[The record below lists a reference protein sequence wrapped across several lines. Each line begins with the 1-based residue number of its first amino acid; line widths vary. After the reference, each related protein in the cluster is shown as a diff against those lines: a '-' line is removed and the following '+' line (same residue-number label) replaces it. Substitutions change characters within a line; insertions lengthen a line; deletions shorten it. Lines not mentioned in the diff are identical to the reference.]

1 MKRYSGFILLAVTI
15 LLVVGGLSYF
25 GYTTYTTYQE
35 LNRTEATLEREQMAL
50 EAAKA
55 NEQKVDVAE
64 SSFLQKQVPVLPAND
79 DVLDAINAASQ
90 IAGVNVQAITFGA
103 AGAET
108 PASPVQSTPVV
119 DGAMATESETE
130 AAETAET
137 PVAATTATALP
148 ASLTV
153 EAPSY
158 LELMAFL
165 KQIERTDRITIL
177 RQIQLT
183 GPDEP
188 GAGSQTIV
196 LEDEMMSFTVEIES
210 YYRPDLTQL
219 IPDKKTPLQETTP
232 KSDPFVDVTGN

>member
-1 MKRYSGFILLAVTI
+1 MKRYSSYLLLGLTL
-15 LLVVGGLSYF
+15 LLVIGGVAYF
-25 GYTTYTTYQE
+25 GYTTYTTYEE
-35 LNRTEATLEREQMAL
+35 LNETEATLDREQMAL
-50 EAAKA
+50 EIAKA

-64 SSFLQKQVPVLPAND
+64 SSFLQKKVPVLPAND
-79 DVLDAINAASQ
+79 DVIDAINASSQ
-90 IAGVNVQAITFGA
+90 IAGVKVQSITFSQTDVA
-103 AGAET
+103 
-108 PASPVQSTPVV
+108 PAPVVESTPVV
-119 DGAMATESETE
+119 DGAMATESDSDADGAE
-130 AAETAET
+130 A
-137 PVAATTATALP
+137 PVATTAATPLP
-148 ASLTV
+148 ASLSV

-188 GAGSQTIV
+188 GAGSETI
-196 LEDEMMSFTVEIES
+196 LLDDEMMAFTIEIET

-219 IPDKKTPLQETTP
+219 VPDKKTPLKETTP

>member
-1 MKRYSGFILLAVTI
+1 MKRYSSFILLALTV
-15 LLVVGGLSYF
+15 LLIVGGLAYF
-25 GYTTYTTYQE
+25 GYTTYMTYQE
-35 LNRTEATLEREQMAL
+35 LNQTEATLEREQMAL

-79 DVLDAINAASQ
+79 DVIDAINAASQ
-90 IAGVNVQAITFGA
+90 IAGVKVQAITFGT

-119 DGAMATESETE
+119 DGAMATESEAE
-130 AAETAET
+130 AAQTAE
-137 PVAATTATALP
+137 PVAKTSATALP

-188 GAGSQTIV
+188 GPGSQPIV

-210 YYRPDLTQL
+210 YYRPDLKQL
-219 IPDKKTPLQETTP
+219 IPDKQTPLQETTP

>member
-1 MKRYSGFILLAVTI
+1 MKRYSSYLLLGLTL
-15 LLVVGGLSYF
+15 LLVIGGVAYF

-35 LNRTEATLEREQMAL
+35 LNETEATLDREQMAL
-50 EAAKA
+50 EIAKA

-64 SSFLQKQVPVLPAND
+64 SSFLQKKVPVLPAND
-79 DVLDAINAASQ
+79 DVIDAINASSQ
-90 IAGVNVQAITFGA
+90 IAGVKVQSITFSQTDVA
-103 AGAET
+103 
-108 PASPVQSTPVV
+108 PAPVVESTPVV
-119 DGAMATESETE
+119 DGAMATESDIDADGAE
-130 AAETAET
+130 A
-137 PVAATTATALP
+137 PVATTAATPLP
-148 ASLTV
+148 ASLSV

-188 GAGSQTIV
+188 GAGSETI
-196 LEDEMMSFTVEIES
+196 LLDDEMMAFTIEIET

-219 IPDKKTPLQETTP
+219 VPDKKTPLKETTP

>member
-1 MKRYSGFILLAVTI
+1 MKRYSSYLLLGLTL
-15 LLVVGGLSYF
+15 LLVIGGVAYF

-35 LNRTEATLEREQMAL
+35 LNETEATLDREQMAL
-50 EAAKA
+50 EIAKA

-64 SSFLQKQVPVLPAND
+64 SSFLQKKVPVLPAND
-79 DVLDAINAASQ
+79 DVIDAINASSQ
-90 IAGVNVQAITFGA
+90 IAGVKVQSITFSQTDVA
-103 AGAET
+103 AA
-108 PASPVQSTPVV
+108 PVVESTPVV
-119 DGAMATESETE
+119 DGAMATESDIDADGAE
-130 AAETAET
+130 A
-137 PVAATTATALP
+137 PVATTAATPLP
-148 ASLTV
+148 ASLSV

-188 GAGSQTIV
+188 GAGSETI
-196 LEDEMMSFTVEIES
+196 LLDDEMMAFTIEIET

-219 IPDKKTPLQETTP
+219 VPDKKTPLKETTP

>member
-1 MKRYSGFILLAVTI
+1 MKRYSSYLLLGLTL
-15 LLVVGGLSYF
+15 LLVIGGVVYF

-35 LNRTEATLEREQMAL
+35 LNETEATLDREQMAL
-50 EAAKA
+50 EIAKA

-64 SSFLQKQVPVLPAND
+64 SSFLQKKVPVLPAND
-79 DVLDAINAASQ
+79 DVIDAINASSQ
-90 IAGVNVQAITFGA
+90 IAGVKVQSITFSQTDVA
-103 AGAET
+103 AA
-108 PASPVQSTPVV
+108 PVVESTPVV
-119 DGAMATESETE
+119 DGAMATESDIDADGAE
-130 AAETAET
+130 A
-137 PVAATTATALP
+137 PVATTAATPLP
-148 ASLTV
+148 ASLSV

-188 GAGSQTIV
+188 GAGSETI
-196 LEDEMMSFTVEIES
+196 LLDDEMMAFTIEIET

-219 IPDKKTPLQETTP
+219 VPDKKTPLKETTP

>member
-1 MKRYSGFILLAVTI
+1 MKRYSSYLLLGLTL
-15 LLVVGGLSYF
+15 LLVIGGVAYF
-25 GYTTYTTYQE
+25 GYTTYTTYEE
-35 LNRTEATLEREQMAL
+35 LNETEATLDREQMAL
-50 EAAKA
+50 EIAKA

-64 SSFLQKQVPVLPAND
+64 SSFLQKKVPVLPAND
-79 DVLDAINAASQ
+79 DVIDAINASSQ
-90 IAGVNVQAITFGA
+90 IAGVKVQSITFSQTDVA
-103 AGAET
+103 
-108 PASPVQSTPVV
+108 PAPVVESTPVV
-119 DGAMATESETE
+119 DGAMATESDIDADGAE
-130 AAETAET
+130 A
-137 PVAATTATALP
+137 PVATTAATPLP
-148 ASLTV
+148 ASLSV

-188 GAGSQTIV
+188 GAGSETI
-196 LEDEMMSFTVEIES
+196 LLDDEMMAFTIEIET

-219 IPDKKTPLQETTP
+219 VPDKKTPLKETTP

>member
-1 MKRYSGFILLAVTI
+1 MKRYSSYLLLGLTL
-15 LLVVGGLSYF
+15 LLVIGGVAYF

-35 LNRTEATLEREQMAL
+35 LNETEATLDREQMAL
-50 EAAKA
+50 EIAKA

-64 SSFLQKQVPVLPAND
+64 SSFLQKKVPVLPAND
-79 DVLDAINAASQ
+79 DVIDAINASSQ
-90 IAGVNVQAITFGA
+90 IAGVKVQSITFSQTDVA
-103 AGAET
+103 
-108 PASPVQSTPVV
+108 PAPVVESTPVV
-119 DGAMATESETE
+119 DGAMATESDID
-130 AAETAET
+130 ADGAQA
-137 PVAATTATALP
+137 PVATTAATPLP
-148 ASLTV
+148 ASLSV

-188 GAGSQTIV
+188 GAGSETI
-196 LEDEMMSFTVEIES
+196 LLDDEMMAFTIEIET

-219 IPDKKTPLQETTP
+219 VPDKKTPLKETTP

>member
-1 MKRYSGFILLAVTI
+1 MKRYSSYLLLGLTL
-15 LLVVGGLSYF
+15 LLVIGGVVYF

-35 LNRTEATLEREQMAL
+35 LNETEATLDREQMAL
-50 EAAKA
+50 EIAKA

-64 SSFLQKQVPVLPAND
+64 SSFLQKKVPVLPAND
-79 DVLDAINAASQ
+79 DVIDAINASSQ
-90 IAGVNVQAITFGA
+90 IAGVKVQSITFSQTDVA
-103 AGAET
+103 AA
-108 PASPVQSTPVV
+108 PVVESTPVV
-119 DGAMATESETE
+119 DGAMATESDIDADGAE
-130 AAETAET
+130 A
-137 PVAATTATALP
+137 PVATTAATPLP
-148 ASLTV
+148 ASLSV

-158 LELMAFL
+158 FELMAFL

-188 GAGSQTIV
+188 GAGSETI
-196 LEDEMMSFTVEIES
+196 LLDDEMMAFTIEIET

-219 IPDKKTPLQETTP
+219 VPDKKTPLKETTP

>member
-1 MKRYSGFILLAVTI
+1 MKRYSSYLLLGLTL
-15 LLVVGGLSYF
+15 LLVIGGVAYF
-25 GYTTYTTYQE
+25 GYTTYTTYEE
-35 LNRTEATLEREQMAL
+35 LNETEATLDREQMAL
-50 EAAKA
+50 EIAKA

-64 SSFLQKQVPVLPAND
+64 SSFLQKKVPVLPAND
-79 DVLDAINAASQ
+79 DVIDAINASSQ
-90 IAGVNVQAITFGA
+90 IAGVKVQSITFSQTDVA
-103 AGAET
+103 
-108 PASPVQSTPVV
+108 PAPVVESTPVV
-119 DGAMATESETE
+119 DGAMATESDID
-130 AAETAET
+130 ADGAQA
-137 PVAATTATALP
+137 PVATTAATPLP
-148 ASLTV
+148 ASLSV

-188 GAGSQTIV
+188 GAGSETI
-196 LEDEMMSFTVEIES
+196 LLDDEMMAFTIEIET

-219 IPDKKTPLQETTP
+219 VPDKKTPLKETTP

>member
-1 MKRYSGFILLAVTI
+1 MKRYSSFILLALTV
-15 LLVVGGLSYF
+15 LLIAGGLAYF

-35 LNRTEATLEREQMAL
+35 LNQTEATLEREQMAL

-79 DVLDAINAASQ
+79 DVIDAINAASQ
-90 IAGVNVQAITFGA
+90 IAGVKVQAITFGT

-119 DGAMATESETE
+119 DGVMATESETE
-130 AAETAET
+130 AAQTTE
-137 PVAATTATALP
+137 PVATTSATALP

-188 GAGSQTIV
+188 GPGSQTIV

-210 YYRPDLTQL
+210 YYRPDLKQL
-219 IPDKKTPLQETTP
+219 IPDKQTPLQETTP

>member
-1 MKRYSGFILLAVTI
+1 MKRYSSYLLLGLTL
-15 LLVVGGLSYF
+15 LLVIGGVAYF

-35 LNRTEATLEREQMAL
+35 LNETEATLDREQMAL
-50 EAAKA
+50 EIAKA

-64 SSFLQKQVPVLPAND
+64 SSFLQKKVPVLPAND
-79 DVLDAINAASQ
+79 DVIDAINASSQ
-90 IAGVNVQAITFGA
+90 IAGVKVQSITFSQTDVA
-103 AGAET
+103 
-108 PASPVQSTPVV
+108 PAPVVESTPVV
-119 DGAMATESETE
+119 DGAMATESDIDADGAE
-130 AAETAET
+130 A
-137 PVAATTATALP
+137 PVATTAAIPLP
-148 ASLTV
+148 ASLSV

-188 GAGSQTIV
+188 GAGSETI
-196 LEDEMMSFTVEIES
+196 LLDDEMMAFTIEIET

-219 IPDKKTPLQETTP
+219 VPDKKTPLKETTP

>member
-1 MKRYSGFILLAVTI
+1 MKRYSSYLLLGLTL
-15 LLVVGGLSYF
+15 LLVIGGVAYF

-35 LNRTEATLEREQMAL
+35 LNETEATLDREQMAL
-50 EAAKA
+50 EIAKA

-64 SSFLQKQVPVLPAND
+64 SSFLQKKVPVLPAND
-79 DVLDAINAASQ
+79 DVIDAINASSQ
-90 IAGVNVQAITFGA
+90 IAGVKVQSITFSQTDVA
-103 AGAET
+103 AA
-108 PASPVQSTPVV
+108 PVVESTPVV
-119 DGAMATESETE
+119 DGAMATESDID
-130 AAETAET
+130 ADGAEE
-137 PVAATTATALP
+137 PVATTAATPLP
-148 ASLTV
+148 ASLSV

-188 GAGSQTIV
+188 GAGSETI
-196 LEDEMMSFTVEIES
+196 LLDDEMMAFTIEIET

-219 IPDKKTPLQETTP
+219 VPDKKTPLKETTP